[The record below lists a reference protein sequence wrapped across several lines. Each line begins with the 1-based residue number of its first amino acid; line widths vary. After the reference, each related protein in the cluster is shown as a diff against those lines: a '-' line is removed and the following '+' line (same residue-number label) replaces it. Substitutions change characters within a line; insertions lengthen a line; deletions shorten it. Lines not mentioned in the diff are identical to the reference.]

1 MPLNLDY
8 RGSLSLSDPVYDLS
22 RWLKNAKEEVAK
34 YKRAISDDGQLMRP
48 VIGRPLQTQ
57 RTGPSAALNT
67 AFSAAMLALLAVVL
81 VWVFL
86 Y

>member
-1 MPLNLDY
+1 
-8 RGSLSLSDPVYDLS
+8 
-22 RWLKNAKEEVAK
+22 
-34 YKRAISDDGQLMRP
+34 MRP